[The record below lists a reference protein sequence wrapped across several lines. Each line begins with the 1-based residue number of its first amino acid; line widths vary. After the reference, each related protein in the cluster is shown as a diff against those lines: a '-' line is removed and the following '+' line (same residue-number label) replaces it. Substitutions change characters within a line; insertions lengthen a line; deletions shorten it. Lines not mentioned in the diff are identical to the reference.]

1 MTTEEIKQRA
11 RKTYYYSELWE
22 NFTHIVVDKNNIIL
36 AAFDSEWDAEEYTE
50 NFKEQ
55 LYIVELDYEKLD
67 E

>member
-11 RKTYYYSELWE
+11 LKTYYYSELWE
-22 NFTHIVVDKNNIIL
+22 HFTHIVVDRNNIIL

-50 NFKEQ
+50 NFNEQ